1 MLPILYISFLSTS
14 NIHATNIYVN
24 YIDYQGK
31 WFQLHT
37 VTNLFVTAF
46 SLNDT
51 IECFRDPRKALLPAS
66 NDFAPMLVII
76 LHIYHILCFKLRLED
91 WYHHVSGLIF
101 SPIFLLN
108 NTKAVSTACF
118 FISGFPGGID
128 YGMLV
133 LVKNN
138 VVSKKRQKQI
148 CSYLNAYIRQ
158 PGGVISSYLLFHNA
172 LNSNMYVAYSLFFAF
187 TVFLNATFY
196 CKQAIENYSDHKN
209 IIRTI

>member
-1 MLPILYISFLSTS
+1 MLTILYISLLSTS
-14 NIHATNIYVN
+14 IIHTTNLLIN
-24 YIDYQGK
+24 YIDYQAK

-37 VTNLFVTAF
+37 ITNLFVTAF

-51 IECFRDPRKALLPAS
+51 IDCLLDPQKAVLPAS
-66 NDFAPMLVII
+66 NSFALMLVII
-76 LHIYHILCFKLRLED
+76 LHLYHILGFKLRLED
-91 WYHHVSGLIF
+91 WYHHVSGFIVT
-101 SPIFLLN
+101 PVMLLN

-118 FISGFPGGID
+118 FMSGFPGGID

-158 PGGVISSYLLFHNA
+158 PGGVISSYLLFHSA
-172 LNSNMYVAYSLFFAF
+172 IKRDVYVSYYLFFAF

-196 CKQAIENYSDHKN
+196 SKQAIENYSNHKN
-209 IIRTI
+209 IIHTI